1 MEDDN
6 QLLDIPFFTDLCR
19 LNEFDYNFTQKSQNP
34 PSSPFDIHYNVYNMG
49 NLEMGLVSD
58 IIVFI

>member
-6 QLLDIPFFTDLCR
+6 QLLDIPFFTDLCH
-19 LNEFDYNFTQKSQNP
+19 LNEFDYNFTQNP
-34 PSSPFDIHYNVYNMG
+34 PSSPFEIHYNVYNMG
-49 NLEMGLVSD
+49 NFEMGLVSD